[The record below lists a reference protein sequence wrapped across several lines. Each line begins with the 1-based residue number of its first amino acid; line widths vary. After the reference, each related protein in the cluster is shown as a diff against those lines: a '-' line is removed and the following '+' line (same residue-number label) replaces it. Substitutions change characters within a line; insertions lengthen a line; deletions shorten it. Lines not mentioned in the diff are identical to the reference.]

1 MFEKIFWMLI
11 WVLMV
16 TTALVAVVAVLCLTL
31 DCPLDQV
38 DWILDAAALAAIMS
52 VAGLMVEAIV
62 GLSIILWKSK

>member
-16 TTALVAVVAVLCLTL
+16 ATAMVAVVAILCLAL

-38 DWILDAAALAAIMS
+38 GWILDAAALAAILS
-52 VAGLMVEAIV
+52 VTGLMVEATV
-62 GLSIILWKSK
+62 GLSIVLLKSK